1 MRPFENIPPEN
12 LSRPRRPLPGDAAR
26 FARREERAIEQFL
39 TLSARYLRLP
49 PEALARA
56 RVATSQAI
64 NGPYTH

>member
-1 MRPFENIPPEN
+1 MRPFENISPEN
-12 LSRPRRPLPGDAAR
+12 LSRPHRPCPGDAPR

-49 PEALARA
+49 PEARA